1 MPLHR
6 PTIHSTHLLQKLTAI
21 LFLFLTPLLAHAQD
35 SVLTL
40 AGVPQVIGPTNGTGT
55 NALLGDPTA
64 IVMDAG
70 GNYYFTDTANHAIR
84 KITTNGVVTTFAGK
98 LGVYGLVN
106 ATGTNAE
113 FYLPNGLAFDKS
125 GNLYVSDTGNNLIRK
140 ITTAGVVSTFAGVGG
155 DPAYQ
160 DGPTTTALF
169 SSPLG
174 IVVWTN
180 GNIFIADGGNHCIR
194 EIIGTTVSTFAGT
207 PQIWGTNDATGTNAQ
222 FNAPC
227 ALTFDTK
234 GNLFVSDANNDT
246 IRKITT
252 NAIVTTYAGRAGVD
266 GTTDGTLTN
275 ARFRSPA
282 GLAFDQKG
290 NLYVADSYNQ
300 TIRKIGTNGLVT
312 TVSGVAGVSGS
323 QDGTNG
329 VARYYN
335 PYGLIVATNGALIVA
350 DAYNETIRVL
360 LVPFQLSMQI
370 TNSTHTTTLT
380 WSTVIGHTYQPQ
392 YQTNL
397 SAPWLN
403 LGPLLTST
411 NLTTTVTDTYTS
423 GSHFYRVLQVN

>member
-1 MPLHR
+1 MPHQR
-6 PTIHSTHLLQKLTAI
+6 PTIRSARFLQNFTAI
-21 LFLFLTPLLAHAQD
+21 LLLMLAATLARAQD
-35 SVLTL
+35 SVITL
-40 AGVPQVIGPTNGTGT
+40 AGVPQITGPTNGTGT
-55 NALLGDPTA
+55 NALLGDPTS
-64 IVMDAG
+64 IVMDTG

-84 KITTNGVVTTFAGK
+84 KVTTNGMVTTFAGK
-98 LGVYGLVN
+98 LGVYGSVN

-140 ITTAGVVSTFAGVGG
+140 ITSTGVVTTFAGVGG

-160 DGPTTTALF
+160 DGPTTSALF

-174 IVVWTN
+174 ILVWTN
-180 GNIFIADGGNHCIR
+180 GNIFIADSGNHCIR
-194 EIIGTTVSTFAGT
+194 EIIGTTVSTFAGS
-207 PQIWGTNDATGTNAQ
+207 PQVWGTNNGTGTNAQ

-227 ALTFDTK
+227 ALTFDAK

-252 NAIVTTYAGRAGVD
+252 NAIVTTYTGSPGVD
-266 GTTDGTLTN
+266 GTTDGTLAN

-282 GLAFDQKG
+282 GLTFDHNG

-312 TVSGVAGVSGS
+312 TVSGAAGASGS

-329 VARYYN
+329 AARYYN
-335 PYGLIVATNGALIVA
+335 PYGLVIATNGSLIVA
-350 DAYNETIRVL
+350 DAYNETIRDV
-360 LVPFQLSMQI
+360 LVPFQLSMQV

-403 LGPLLTST
+403 LGPLLTATS
-411 NLTTTVTDTYTS
+411 LTTTATDTYTS
-423 GSHFYRVLQVN
+423 GSHFYRVLLVN